1 MKKWN
6 FSRILSPIPG
16 QPMMGGSPVNLAL
29 YSNKMRRLPIKT
41 ISNLSNLPSK
51 GPSPLETLKESEVA
65 FQEKVVG
72 PCLQIERGLSLAI
85 EYKNKIK

>member
-16 QPMMGGSPVNLAL
+16 QQMLGGPPVNLAL
-29 YSNKMRRLPIKT
+29 YSNQMRRLPIKT
-41 ISNLSNLPSK
+41 ISNLSSPPSK
-51 GPSPLETLKESEVA
+51 GPSPLETLKESEVT
-65 FQEKVVG
+65 FQKKVVG